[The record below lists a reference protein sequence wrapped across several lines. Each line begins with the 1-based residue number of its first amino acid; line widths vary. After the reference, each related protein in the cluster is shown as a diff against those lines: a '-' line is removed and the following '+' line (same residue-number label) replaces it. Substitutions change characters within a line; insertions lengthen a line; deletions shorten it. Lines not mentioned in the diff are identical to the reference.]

1 MVYRWW
7 IYQRERFPVFA
18 HGPLIAV
25 FSLSAICFSLLL
37 RGKVEFP
44 TAQTVLVGFV
54 SVFLFFLQLRIAD
67 EFKDYED
74 DARYRPYRPVPRG
87 LISLRELGVVG
98 FISALIQSGLAL
110 WLSRSLVP
118 LLAIVW
124 VYMVLMSK
132 EFFVPRWLKAHPLV
146 YMLSHMLIMPLIYL
160 YTTACD
166 WRVAQ
171 EMPPEGVAWFLGSGF
186 FNGLVIEIGRKI
198 RAPEDEE
205 HGVETYSFLWSCRN
219 AVMAWLGALFL
230 TAISAS
236 VAASQIDFAMP
247 VAWLVSILFMAAV
260 VIAWR
265 FLGFPGT
272 ERAKMIEQISG
283 VWTLLLYLSLGVL
296 PLLWRL

>member
-1 MVYRWW
+1 
-7 IYQRERFPVFA
+7 
-18 HGPLIAV
+18 
-25 FSLSAICFSLLL
+25 
-37 RGKVEFP
+37 VEFP
-44 TAQTVLVGFV
+44 TTQTVLVGFV

-124 VYMVLMSK
+124 AYMVLMSK

-146 YMLSHMLIMPLIYL
+146 YMLSHMFVMPLIYL

-171 EMPPEGVAWFLGSGF
+171 EMPPEGLPWFLGSGF

-205 HGVETYSFLWSCRN
+205 HGVETYSFLWGRRN
-219 AVMAWLGALFL
+219 AVLAWLGALLL

-236 VAASQIDFAMP
+236 VAAFQIDFAMP
-247 VAWLVSILFMAAV
+247 VAWLVGILFVTAIAT
-260 VIAWR
+260 AWR
-265 FLGFPGT
+265 FLGFPAT
-272 ERAKMIEQISG
+272 ERAKMIEQVSG
-283 VWTLLLYLSLGVL
+283 MWTLLLYLSLGVL